1 MTQLLQTAIE
11 EALKQSPT
19 VQDTIATTILESIG
33 KTRKQ
38 PRPIGL
44 ADGQVEVLDRFFDD
58 LPDDELALWNGE
70 GADPAE

>member
-19 VQDTIATTILESIG
+19 VQNEIATNILESIS
-33 KTRKQ
+33 KTRKK

-44 ADGQVEVLDRFFDD
+44 ADGQGRGVGSLFR
-58 LPDDELALWNGE
+58 
-70 GADPAE
+70 